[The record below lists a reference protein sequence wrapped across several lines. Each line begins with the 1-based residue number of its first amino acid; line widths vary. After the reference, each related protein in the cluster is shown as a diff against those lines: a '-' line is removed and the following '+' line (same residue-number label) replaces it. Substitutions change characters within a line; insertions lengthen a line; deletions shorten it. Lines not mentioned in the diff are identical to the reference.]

1 MEYDQYLVY
10 GELTYKQ
17 KCANCHGVNGEGLKG
32 LYPPLS
38 NNSHLEN
45 TADVICIIKNGAA
58 GKVEVNG
65 IVYDQA
71 MPANAKLYNLDIAQ
85 LVTYLNHIFL
95 EKKMKVETKEVV
107 ETLEA
112 CK

>member
-38 NNSHLEN
+38 
-45 TADVICIIKNGAA
+45 KNGAA